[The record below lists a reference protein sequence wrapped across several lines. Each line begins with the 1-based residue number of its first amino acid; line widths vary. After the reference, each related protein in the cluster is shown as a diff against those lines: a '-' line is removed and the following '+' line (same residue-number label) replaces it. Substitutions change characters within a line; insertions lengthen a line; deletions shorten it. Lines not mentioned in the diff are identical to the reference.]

1 VFSAY
6 FGCTEIVKRGKR
18 ADAQVQGRIV
28 LLMGAPGSGKGTQSS
43 LLESEFGF
51 TCISTGAMLRQEAK
65 QDTPAGFRLRHI
77 MASGELVD
85 DATVCQAVASQIK
98 ALSGKSRGMTANLI
112 IDGFPRTVEQA
123 KCLDRLLSDMGMAN
137 PLVLH
142 LDVPQDILMRR
153 LARRRQCAVC
163 GAVYSLASGS
173 GTAASAAGRC
183 KIDGGALVERDDD
196 SEGVVER
203 RLVAYADSTLPVL
216 DYYRKRDYGSGV
228 YRRLDGN
235 RSAAEIAKE
244 VCDIVSFADTAVA
257 A

>member
-1 VFSAY
+1 MV
-6 FGCTEIVKRGKR
+6 TRGKHES
-18 ADAQVQGRIV
+18 AQLHGGRII

-43 LLESEFGF
+43 LLESQFGF
-51 TCISTGAMLRQEAK
+51 TCISTGAMLRQEAR
-65 QDTPAGFRLRHI
+65 QDTPAGFRLRQI

-85 DATVCQAVASQIK
+85 DATVCGAVAAQIK
-98 ALSGKSRGMTANLI
+98 TLTAQSHAVKANRAKANLI

-123 KCLDRLLSDMGMAN
+123 KCLDRLLGEMGVPG

-142 LDVPQDILMRR
+142 LDVPQDVLLRR

-163 GAVYSLASGS
+163 GAIYSLASGPAVS
-173 GTAASAAGRC
+173 ELSAGGGRC
-183 KIDGGALVERDDD
+183 RIDGGALVERDDD

-203 RLVAYADSTLPVL
+203 RLVAYSTSTLPVL
-216 DYYRKRDYGSGV
+216 DYYRKRDYRSGI

-244 VCDIVSFADTAVA
+244 VCDIVLFADTAVA

>member
-1 VFSAY
+1 M
-6 FGCTEIVKRGKR
+6 VKRGKHES
-18 ADAQVQGRIV
+18 AQWHDGRII

-43 LLESEFGF
+43 LLESKFGF
-51 TCISTGAMLRQEAK
+51 TCISTGAMLRQEAR
-65 QDTPAGFRLRHI
+65 QDTPSGFRLRQV

-85 DATVCQAVASQIK
+85 DATVCNAVASQIK
-98 ALSGKSRGMTANLI
+98 TLAAQSFGAKANLI

-123 KCLDRLLSDMGMAN
+123 KCLDRLLAETGVPG

-142 LDVPQDILMRR
+142 LDVPQDVLLRR

-163 GAVYSLASGS
+163 GAIYSLASGP
-173 GTAASAAGRC
+173 AAAELSAGGGRC
-183 KIDGGALVERDDD
+183 RIDGGALVERDDD

-203 RLVAYADSTLPVL
+203 RLVAYAASTLPVL
-216 DYYRKRDYGSGV
+216 DYYRRRDYRSGI

-235 RSAAEIAKE
+235 RSAGEIAKE
-244 VCDIVSFADTAVA
+244 VCDIVLFADTPVA